1 MRNAA
6 ARVARLGAVLVLA
19 AACGTL
25 TVQQEKQL
33 GAQEQRRVRQSAQL
47 LRDRV
52 VVNYIR
58 KLGEDLVANS
68 RPSPFEF
75 RFYVIEDE
83 NLNAFAVPGGAIYV
97 HTGLILAASD
107 VSELSGVLAHEIG
120 HITARHSAQQ
130 YKRVRNTSFVA
141 NLLQFVAAFLT
152 GQPQITGLATQIGA
166 SAYLNTF
173 SQGAEREADTL
184 AVETLSKSGYDL
196 YGLVRFFET
205 LQAESGTGF
214 RGPQFLSTHPATPER
229 IANTKKEIE
238 KITGGRVVEGN
249 KANDAGRLEIIQE
262 RIRLIEGTEVEFD
275 TFEDED
281 GEGEGAKRDKDVQV
295 EKEKP

>member
-1 MRNAA
+1 
-6 ARVARLGAVLVLA
+6 
-19 AACGTL
+19 
-25 TVQQEKQL
+25 
-33 GAQEQRRVRQSAQL
+33 VRQSAQL

-58 KLGEDLVANS
+58 KLGEDLVAS
-68 RPSPFEF
+68 ARPSPFEF

-83 NLNAFAVPGGAIYV
+83 NLNAFAVPGGAVYV
-97 HTGLILAASD
+97 NTGLILAAND
-107 VSELSGVLAHEIG
+107 VSELSGVMAHEIG
-120 HITARHSAQQ
+120 HVTARHSAQQ

-141 NLLQFVAAFLT
+141 QILGLLAAIAT
-152 GQPQITGLATQIGA
+152 GQPQATGLATQLGV

-173 SQGAEREADTL
+173 SQDAEREADTL
-184 AVETLSKSGYDL
+184 AVETMSKAGYDV

-205 LQAESGTGF
+205 LQHEIGGGF

-238 KITGGRVVEGN
+238 KLTGGALNEGA
-249 KANDAGRLEIIQE
+249 KSSDSGRLEIIQE

-275 TFEDED
+275 SDNGGDDKGT
-281 GEGEGAKRDKDVQV
+281 AKPDKPAGDVKV
-295 EKEKP
+295 EPAPEEKPQEKPQEKP